1 MLKVNR
7 NVCCAR
13 YSVNIRGLLYISKGD
28 SGGFQ
33 FIRIGRRM
41 ISKLNNLLKGDFD
54 KERKMS
60 EPEVQDSAWE
70 SEDDNNTRKIA
81 GREAAR
87 ISAVSRQD
95 DLW

>member
-1 MLKVNR
+1 MLVPNAKGD
-7 NVCCAR
+7 
-13 YSVNIRGLLYISKGD
+13 ILGKTGLLAEDARQPS
-28 SGGFQ
+28 GFQ